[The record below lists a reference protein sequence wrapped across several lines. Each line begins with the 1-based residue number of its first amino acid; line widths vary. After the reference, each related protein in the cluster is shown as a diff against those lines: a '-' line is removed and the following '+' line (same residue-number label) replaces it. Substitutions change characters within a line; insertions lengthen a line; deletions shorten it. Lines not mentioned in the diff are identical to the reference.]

1 MALQENN
8 DWQEK
13 HICLLIWAILSSFYL
28 AEVLSFKT
36 INALSLTKFEKII
49 TTNHP
54 HLLSAGD
61 DRKFV

>member
-1 MALQENN
+1 MIDKKNTFVYLVNFVQFLAGR
-8 DWQEK
+8 
-13 HICLLIWAILSSFYL
+13 SF
-28 AEVLSFKT
+28 VLT

-61 DRKFV
+61 DRKFA